1 MTMTDEQSAD
11 RPESLG
17 QRQAAMHRDYFDR
30 AKAAVE
36 EGFYLEAV
44 FLEYAAIEGRLE
56 VLLGILGAPCNRKLD
71 GSMRSQVKISHRID
85 CLRYCRRNN
94 QTLFEAA
101 KLPDSFFAD
110 KGELKQWIRNRNV
123 FVHGLYKNAD
133 EYQSRRE
140 NAEKLS
146 IDGLEYSRLLYN
158 EAKRLNRLLKNH
170 PEQFD
175 GLHRKCRNSSCVAA
189 EGKTKENR
197 EVPT

>member
-1 MTMTDEQSAD
+1 MADVREAD
-11 RPESLG
+11 RPEGLE
-17 QRQAAMHRDYFDR
+17 QRQAAMHRDYFDQ

-56 VLLGILGAPCNRKLD
+56 VLLGILGAPCNRKLE
-71 GSMRSQVKISHRID
+71 GSIRSQIKISHRID

-94 QTLFEAA
+94 QSLFAAA
-101 KLPDSFFAD
+101 KLPDSFFSD
-110 KGELKQWIRNRNV
+110 KGELKRWIRNRNV

-133 EYQSRRE
+133 EYQRRRE
-140 NAEKLS
+140 NAEKLAT
-146 IDGLEYSRLLYN
+146 DGLEYSRLLYN
-158 EAKRLNRLLKNH
+158 EAKRLNRILKNY

-175 GLHRKCRNSSCVAA
+175 GLNRKCRNSNCVTA
-189 EGKTKENR
+189 EEKTKENR